1 MPHQPFAF
9 GGSLKVVKEYYPAN
23 PEAVTQVLNSEESD
37 LNLKGRFYSKQY
49 TEDGY
54 YTPKKYCDALD
65 LLRRRETYYI

>member
-23 PEAVTQVLNSEESD
+23 PEAVTQVLNNEESD

-54 YTPKKYCDALD
+54 YT
-65 LLRRRETYYI
+65 T